1 MARTTVR
8 SIIDR
13 TIRQL
18 NSSIRTEL
26 NTLAGNV
33 SSSDT
38 TLTLTYDLTPAY
50 RLGSV
55 LSINLEL
62 MRILSVDTT
71 TKTVTVMRGWQDSEP
86 AAHTAN
92 DEVHVNPRF
101 NRYEAYDALI
111 DEVTSWEPDLFK
123 VITYEWTVES
133 NQETVE
139 LPSSLAQALGIIRL
153 RRNWTDEESSSWP
166 QIKFRVQKGDS
177 SVWSGAS
184 TSGLV
189 IRLVGFNNHIRDGKI
204 MAQVAYPF
212 IVDDTLTETDD
223 LVSDIGLQRSM
234 LDLLV
239 MGIKVRLL
247 SDDENNRASRQPAD
261 ESRRAGDVPVNRGL
275 ELAQTVRANYTRR
288 YAAEV
293 LKLKASYPMVAW

>member
-8 SIIDR
+8 SVIDR

-18 NSSIRTEL
+18 NSSIRNEL
-26 NTLAGNV
+26 NTLA
-33 SSSDT
+33 SSVGTSDT

-55 LSINLEL
+55 ISINLEL

-86 AAHTAN
+86 ASHSAN
-92 DEVHVNPRF
+92 DEVHINPRF
-101 NRYEAYDALI
+101 NRFDAYDALI
-111 DEVTSWEPDLFK
+111 DEITSWEPDLFK
-123 VITYEWTVES
+123 VVTYEWTVEDD
-133 NQETVE
+133 QETVE
-139 LPSSLAQALGIIRL
+139 LPSSLSNALGVIRL
-153 RRNWTDEESSSWP
+153 RRNWTESDSTSWP
-166 QIKFRVQKGDS
+166 QIKYRVQKGDA

-189 IRLVGFNNHIRDGKI
+189 IRLVGFNNHIHDGKV
-204 MAQVAYPF
+204 MAQIAYPF
-212 IVDDTLTETDD
+212 IVDDTLAETDD
-223 LVSDIGLQRSM
+223 LVSDTGLQRSM

-247 SDDENNRASRQPAD
+247 ADDENNRASRQPAD
-261 ESRRAGDVPVNRGL
+261 ESRRAGDVPTNRGL
-275 ELAQTVRANYTRR
+275 EVAQTMRGNYLRR
-288 YAAEV
+288 YSAEV